1 MYSLDYRLR
10 VFEIKKEEGLTY
22 EETRKR
28 FRISMRTLFNW
39 RKRLKPKI
47 KRNKPATKIDM
58 KGLEGDVKKYPD
70 AYLEERAKR
79 FDVSIP
85 CVFYALRR
93 LKISYKKNSASPQS
107 GRSGTYTLPNKN
119 DEV

>member
-22 EETRKR
+22 EETKKR
-28 FRISMRTLFNW
+28 FRVSMRTLFNW
-39 RKRLKPKI
+39 RKRLKPQT

-58 KGLEGDVKKYPD
+58 EGLKGDVQKHPD
-70 AYLEERAKR
+70 AYLEERARR
-79 FDVSIP
+79 FNVSIP
-85 CVFYALRR
+85 CVFYAMRR
-93 LKISYKKNSASPQS
+93 MKISYKKNTESSK
-107 GRSGTYTLPNKN
+107 GRRSGTYTFPNKN